1 MKKNKTFFAS
11 FALLLGIVVTGCGQ
25 TPSSSSTGGTENP
38 TTGGITTPTT
48 SAEQLPIS
56 ASDALNRLKSLT
68 KMGFS
73 GTLNSKFS
81 RVDDETK
88 KGEEN
93 LSSKMYFSSDEL
105 YILGTYEN
113 GVNAVKYHYFKN
125 AEGQL
130 ITKSVNAKNEV
141 TEEVMSLE
149 DDAQKTPLMFDE
161 AVKNPFI
168 LLKEEDF
175 VSSTANSVTFSLKR
189 EVGSTT
195 VGSFVY
201 SVITGYSV
209 PAENMIISFN
219 EDESINKIQIT
230 GTQFSKTTGRYDYNY
245 IYNYEAIF
253 TSKESLNVPSY
264 PYESTD
270 DMSKLSRALELIKNH
285 NYEMKLYSSFVN
297 DGLTPNLSAI
307 VTPNGFIVKDETTE
321 GALPYGMINVKSAD
335 STSISRAIIEVR
347 TDESTGKV
355 QAVGTEKEIANS
367 SVDEYYPKA
376 DYNVNLFAKTE
387 KGYVLQDAYQEV
399 STLIPDANTV
409 DITYMFGVNVLT
421 FDIADDLS
429 KITYSYIFK
438 GINGYGTR
446 TVEMTNLGTAQLP
459 FDIETGYV
467 KYDKATTWAEL
478 DPTTKKEADQYLG
491 ADLDQILPFVTTD
504 GTITMY
510 AYSDYVEIR
519 VSCATDKA
527 ATDLMS
533 DYGFSLIFGGGF
545 TQDEN
550 DENSYVKDGKYRVD
564 LEIDMFASNE
574 LVITLSLENNH

>member
-11 FALLLGIVVTGCGQ
+11 LALLLGMLVTGCGQ

-38 TTGGITTPTT
+38 TTGGTT
-48 SAEQLPIS
+48 SAERLPIS

-68 KMGFS
+68 KIGFS

-81 RVDDETK
+81 RVDDDTK

-125 AEGQL
+125 AKGQL

-149 DDAQKTPLMFDE
+149 EDSQKTPLMFDD

-195 VGSFVY
+195 VGSFTY
-201 SVITGYSV
+201 SLITGYSV
-209 PAENMIISFN
+209 PADHMVITFN
-219 EDESINKIQIT
+219 DDESMNKIQIT

-245 IYNYEAIF
+245 IYNYEADF
-253 TSKESLNVPSY
+253 MGKESLNVPSY

-270 DMSKLSRALELIKNH
+270 DMSKLSRALDLIKNH

-307 VTPNGFIVKDETTE
+307 VTPNGFIVKDETKE
-321 GALPYGMINVKSAD
+321 GALPYGMINVTSDDSA
-335 STSISRAIIEVR
+335 SISRAIIEVR

-355 QAVGTEKEIANS
+355 QAVGTEKEIVDS

-376 DYNVNLFAKTE
+376 DYDVNLFAKTE

-459 FDIETGYV
+459 FDIETDYV

-478 DPTTKKEADQYLG
+478 DPTTKKEADEYLDG
-491 ADLDQILPFVTTD
+491 DLDEILPFVTTD

-519 VSCATDKA
+519 VECKTDEDATN
-527 ATDLMS
+527 LMS
-533 DYGFSLIFGGGF
+533 DYGFSLVFGGGF
-545 TQDEN
+545 TQDES
-550 DENSYVKDGKYRVD
+550 DEDSYVKDGIYRVD
-564 LEIDMFASNE
+564 LEIDMFVSNE
-574 LVITLSLENNH
+574 LVITLSLE